1 MYRILIF
8 IVLLAGSVV
17 SVSAQESETRSLS
30 DFSEVSVGEAISVVL
45 IPGNKNEAVVKVR
58 NIDLE
63 DVETNVSGGR
73 LKIELSGNRYR
84 NIDVEISLT
93 YKYIDEVSVSSAA
106 DVVTK
111 GPIKSS
117 SLDISVSSAAD
128 AELEINAE
136 EIDIDVS
143 SSGDLTVSGRTN
155 SQRVSVSS
163 AGDYDAYD
171 LDCDEAYVRASSAG
185 SARINA
191 SKKIDAK
198 ASSAGSVNYK
208 GNPDK
213 VYVSSSSG
221 GDVNKSH

>member
-1 MYRILIF
+1 MYRIIIF

-163 AGDYDAYD
+163 AGDYDADD

-185 SARINA
+185 SARIYA